1 MRGRQEHS
9 RARRHAEGR
18 YPAQADPNPSALD
31 HKGKPIH
38 KSPNVLHLTHAGFPY
53 RTHRT
58 QHRTFSADRG
68 TTAVPDHF
76 WQLGI
81 REKIPGEHQ
90 LVEMTGASRNTVREA
105 IRGLVHAGLLEARP
119 GDGTYVCAS
128 SELEIALQR
137 RAAAENVLEIFEAR
151 EALELYAA
159 RLAAE
164 RALPEDIDRMTRALD
179 RRDAEPDVAKSVE
192 YDLDFHLEMFAASG
206 NQLIADIYRSLDR
219 SDTMSIPQGKSDKET
234 RQLFIGPW
242 TDDDPHRQLLAAIR
256 DRDPDGAAAAVVRL
270 MDHSRSLFL
279 QNMPK

>member
-1 MRGRQEHS
+1 MPDFRIAPT
-9 RARRHAEGR
+9 ARNVPLSVQIAE
-18 YPAQADPNPSALD
+18 
-31 HKGKPIH
+31 
-38 KSPNVLHLTHAGFPY
+38 
-53 RTHRT
+53 
-58 QHRTFSADRG
+58 
-68 TTAVPDHF
+68 
-76 WQLGI
+76 QLRSQITSGNWKLG
-81 REKIPGEHQ
+81 EGIPGEHQ

-192 YDLDFHLEMFAASG
+192 HDLDFHLEMFAASG
-206 NQLIADIYRSLDR
+206 NQLITDIYRSLDR

-234 RQLFIGPW
+234 RQLFIEPW

-279 QNMPK
+279 RNTPK